1 MRITEITAYHGSQP
15 RDTTGFALSHRGVN
29 SHTFGEYESD
39 RHGVFFTTN
48 PEFAKLYGDVEQY
61 ELMVTNTIDLDDR
74 NTDFADFVDQLMD
87 QDRNL
92 GLEAR
97 DVLQYGKGKVWA
109 TFEDELG
116 KHFVEY
122 LLGQGYDSARFT
134 EYNEDDEG
142 RELESETIVVLE
154 PNKIVKNKQL
164 QLDI

>member
-1 MRITEITAYHGSQP
+1 
-15 RDTTGFALSHRGVN
+15 
-29 SHTFGEYESD
+29 
-39 RHGVFFTTN
+39 
-48 PEFAKLYGDVEQY
+48 
-61 ELMVTNTIDLDDR
+61 
-74 NTDFADFVDQLMD
+74 MD